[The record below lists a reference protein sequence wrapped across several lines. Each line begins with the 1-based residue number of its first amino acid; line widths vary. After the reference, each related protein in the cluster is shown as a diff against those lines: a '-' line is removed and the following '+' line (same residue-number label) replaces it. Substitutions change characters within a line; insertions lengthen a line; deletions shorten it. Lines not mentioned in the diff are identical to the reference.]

1 MSAPNRDT
9 IYAMLSGLYPDQL
22 AIVSDQVSTYYRT
35 NLANQIY
42 LLPPEGLLEV
52 NMLTATLNERDFLQN
67 RVETPEPEDPRL
79 LLPPLHLVPDE
90 PLPLPPLVAD
100 TPPPPLVSDD
110 TPIATRADAAVAH
123 AQIPPLP
130 WPTFEDLEAHY
141 TNMVV
146 PEGVEFYINNIQ
158 ISPGTNLMQA
168 LEDAENNPHLSED
181 EEDYEDEDDKELAY
195 FSNEQLRY
203 EDHTDYEV
211 EDLPSPYGDCQGC
224 LDEAPNQ
231 QAHMHPGGCLYDDR
245 YENTW

>member
-1 MSAPNRDT
+1 MSAVNRDT

-67 RVETPEPEDPRL
+67 HVQTPEPEDPRL
-79 LLPPLHLVPDE
+79 LLRPPPLHLIPDE
-90 PLPLPPLVAD
+90 PLPLPPLVLPEMPPLVAD
-100 TPPPPLVSDD
+100 TPPPLS
-110 TPIATRADAAVAH
+110 RADAAVAH
-123 AQIPPLP
+123 AQLPP
-130 WPTFEDLEAHY
+130 PTFEQLEAYY

-146 PEGVEFYINNIQ
+146 PEGVEFYINKVQ
-158 ISPGTNLMQA
+158 IPPGANLMRA
-168 LEDAENNPHLSED
+168 LEDAENNPFRELPSED
-181 EEDYEDEDDKELAY
+181 EEDYEDP
-195 FSNEQLRY
+195 
-203 EDHTDYEV
+203 TDYEI
-211 EDLPSPYGDCQGC
+211 EDLPSPYGECQGC

-231 QAHMHPGGCLYDDR
+231 QAHMQPGGCLYDDR